1 MPQRQNG
8 SPMSFEKPPLPRE
21 RRRTTK
27 GLRPLPELT
36 KDLVAQLRRL
46 VASELALFKSEM
58 TAKAKAAGI
67 GAGLLVA
74 ALIFVFFALCALVTT
89 AVLAFALIV
98 PAWLA
103 ALIVAGILL
112 VLGLILALIGRA
124 SLKRGVPPV
133 PDDLKQE
140 LGDDL
145 RALKG
150 ERP

>member
-1 MPQRQNG
+1 
-8 SPMSFEKPPLPRE
+8 MSFDKPPLPRE
-21 RRRTTK
+21 RRRTTR

-36 KDLVAQLRRL
+36 RDLVAQLKRL
-46 VASELALFKSEM
+46 LAGELALFKAEM

-67 GAGLLVA
+67 GAGLLVG
-74 ALIFVFFALCALVTT
+74 ALVFAFFALCALVTT
-89 AVLAFALIV
+89 AVLAFALIL

-103 ALIVAGILL
+103 ALVVGVILLLLAGIA
-112 VLGLILALIGRA
+112 ALIGRA
-124 SLKRGVPPV
+124 KLKKGMPPL

-140 LGDDL
+140 LSDDV

>member
-1 MPQRQNG
+1 
-8 SPMSFEKPPLPRE
+8 MSFDKPPLPRE

-58 TAKAKAAGI
+58 AAKAKAAGV

-74 ALIFVFFALCALVTT
+74 ALLFVFFALCALVTT

-112 VLGLILALIGRA
+112 VLGIIAALIGRA

>member
-1 MPQRQNG
+1 
-8 SPMSFEKPPLPRE
+8 MSFEKPPLPRE

-46 VASELALFKSEM
+46 VASELALFKAEM
-58 TAKAKAAGI
+58 SAKAKAAGVGI
-67 GAGLLVA
+67 GLFVA
-74 ALIFVFFALCALVTT
+74 ALMFVFFALCALVTT

-112 VLGLILALIGRA
+112 VLGIITALIGRA

>member
-1 MPQRQNG
+1 
-8 SPMSFEKPPLPRE
+8 MSFDKPPLPRE

-46 VASELALFKSEM
+46 VASELALFKAEM
-58 TAKAKAAGI
+58 AAKAKAAGV

-74 ALIFVFFALCALVTT
+74 ALMFVFFALCTLVTT

-112 VLGLILALIGRA
+112 VLGIIAALIGRA